1 LSLYAFNCKEETSIT
16 IIESNFT
23 SKNNEFVQVNIP
35 FISNESDVTKLIN
48 SAISKTVIS
57 SLQIGEPDD
66 LTSETI
72 EESIT
77 KFNDEYNDFINDF
90 PESSQLW
97 EAEIDGEAMFQSEDI
112 ISIAI
117 TSYVNTGGAHG
128 NLNISFL
135 NFDVETGRSI
145 SNIDLFKDIESFK
158 QIAKTHFD
166 KVIENE
172 GDVFDINTFKL
183 PANIGFSDEGIILL
197 YNTYEVAP
205 YSTGIIEF
213 EIPYNEIDSFL
224 VFNNF

>member
-1 LSLYAFNCKEETSIT
+1 MLFNCKEETSIT

>member
-1 LSLYAFNCKEETSIT
+1 MLFNCKEETSI
-16 IIESNFT
+16 IFIESNFT

-135 NFDVETGRSI
+135 NFDVETGHSI

-158 QIAKTHFD
+158 QIAKTHFG

-224 VFNNF
+224 AFNNF